1 MGESSPKAPGALGL
15 ARWAR
20 WAMAGQSSPQTTKPA
35 EGVAGFVAGL
45 DGEDS
50 PQSDGLSLPAARA
63 VGQRAPRSTCGDA
76 ASHHRLSHPDPASQ
90 KPASGKLFLFRDVM
104 DVTAFRGARF

>member
-1 MGESSPKAPGALGL
+1 
-15 ARWAR
+15 
-20 WAMAGQSSPQTTKPA
+20 MAGQSSPLTTKPA

-50 PQSDGLSLPAARA
+50 PQPDGLSVPAHGLSVNGRP
-63 VGQRAPRSTCGDA
+63 GQHVVMRRRTI
-76 ASHHRLSHPDPASQ
+76 RLSHPDPASQ
-90 KPASGKLFLFRDVM
+90 KTASGKPFLFRDVM